1 MAEIYFD
8 VDAALSEVPVNIFP
22 LTDDTDFKTR
32 ETGITY
38 NQAGMDL
45 VWNFVT
51 TAGVYTQT
59 AVTPTTG
66 GAYDWAHQ
74 GDGMYSIEI
83 PASGGASINNDTEG
97 FGWFT
102 GICTGVL
109 PWRSPIF
116 GFRAAAL
123 NNALIDGGDL
133 LDVNVTHIADTSQTG
148 RDIGASVL
156 LSSGTGSGQ
165 VSLSS
170 GTVTVGTNNDKTGYT
185 ASTVSDK
192 TGYSLTVTP
201 PTASAIADAVLDEAL
216 SGHSTPGT
224 AGISLTDILGY
235 VTALRSALTDLRAA
249 NLDKIVGTI
258 VAGTHNPQS
267 GDAYGRIGINGA
279 GLSALGDTRIS
290 FLDASILSRSS
301 HSAADV
307 WAVTTRTLSGFGSL
321 VSDIATAIWGAVAR
335 TITGGTVSTVS
346 DKTGYSI
353 SGTKQT
359 LDALNDFNPA
369 SDTVARVTLAD
380 TCTTNTDM
388 RGTDSALLA
397 SNYTVPPSVSSI
409 ADAVWDEATS
419 GHSGAGT
426 AGLALTS
433 ASAPTAEQVA
443 DAVWDES
450 VSGHTTGGSTGAAII
465 AAGSAGDP
473 WSTLIPGAYGA
484 GTAGKIVGDNIN
496 ATISSRSSHSA
507 ADVWAVSVRTL
518 SSFGTLVADMAA
530 AVWSTT
536 TRTLSAFGFTV
547 APTVADI
554 RTEIDS
560 NSTQLIAIK
569 AKTDQLTF
577 TVAGHVDATASITG
591 GGDATEAHQLD
602 MIDKLKGLMSK
613 AHVLTTAVGTFA
625 PATDSNEAI
634 RDRGDV
640 AWNNGSINTMASTRA
655 VISTDSSDA
664 IIQDCAYKDI
674 SFKSGDDFEFDLD
687 FPMDITAYTITAVVD
702 GVSFTVTKK
711 TTVRVG
717 FSLTATQTA
726 TLRDNFPWS
735 LTLVNA
741 GKTRKYITGKYIKI

>member
-8 VDAALSEVPVNIFP
+8 VDVALSEVPVNIFP

-38 NQAGMDL
+38 DQAGMDL

-51 TAGVYTQT
+51 TAGSYTQT
-59 AVTPTTG
+59 AVTPTTSG
-66 GAYDWAHQ
+66 VYDWTNQ

-83 PASGGASINNDTEG
+83 PASSGASINNDTEG

-116 GFRAAAL
+116 GFRAAGI
-123 NNALIDGGDL
+123 NDKLIDSAY
-133 LDVNVTHIADTSQTG
+133 DVARG
-148 RDIGASVL
+148 LA
-156 LSSGTGSGQ
+156 GTA
-165 VSLSS
+165 LP
-170 GTVTVGTNNDKTGYT
+170 
-185 ASTVSDK
+185 A
-192 TGYSLTVTP
+192 
-201 PTASAIADAVLDEAL
+201 AAADAAGGLTISDAGGLDL
-216 SGHSTPGT
+216 DTQLGKLIGT
-224 AGISLTDILGY
+224 LAT
-235 VTALRSALTDLRAA
+235 
-249 NLDKIVGTI
+249 
-258 VAGTHNPQS
+258 GTHNPQS
-267 GDAYGRIGINGA
+267 GDSYSIVTNATYGN
-279 GLSALGDTRIS
+279 SALENLVDDIETALANGTYGLNALLTAINTRLATSGYTIPPTVVQIRQEMDS
-290 FLDASILSRSS
+290 NSSKLDVSVSTRSS
-301 HSAADV
+301 HTAADV
-307 WAVTTRTLSGFGSL
+307 WSVTIRTLTNYGSL
-321 VSDIATAIWGAVAR
+321 VSDIATAIWGAVTR
-335 TITGGTVSTVS
+335 TITGGTV
-346 DKTGYSI
+346 
-353 SGTKQT
+353 
-359 LDALNDFNPA
+359 
-369 SDTVARVTLAD
+369 D

-388 RGTDSALLA
+388 RGTDNALLA
-397 SNYTVPPSVSSI
+397 SGYTAPPSVSSI

-426 AGLALTS
+426 TGLALTS

-450 VSGHTTGGSTGAAII
+450 VSGHTTGGSTGATII

-507 ADVWAVSVRTL
+507 ADVWSVSVRTL
-518 SSFGTLVADMAA
+518 SSFGTLVVDIAT
-530 AVWSTT
+530 AVWSAT

-577 TVAGHVDATASITG
+577 TVAGHVDSTASITG

-613 AHVLTTAVGTFA
+613 AHVLTTAVGTFT

-640 AWNNGSINTMASTRA
+640 AWNNGSINTMASTRSNTSA
-655 VISTDSSDA
+655 TSSDA

-717 FSLTATQTA
+717 FSLTAAQTA

-735 LTLVNA
+735 LTLLNA